1 MIKFSV
7 TLLAIALSTL
17 TLSAC
22 NKPKAAIPPT
32 PEAASSPTTKGVK
45 QQEEA
50 AQQQVNKLE
59 QKRTQVQ
66 GAVMDSEQQVN
77 EAEQKAK

>member
-1 MIKFSV
+1 MTKFSV
-7 TLLAIALSTL
+7 MLTAIALCTL

-22 NKPKAAIPPT
+22 NKPNTATSPT
-32 PEAASSPTTKGVK
+32 PEAASSPTTKVVK

-66 GAVMDSEQQVN
+66 GAVMESEQQIN
-77 EAEQKAK
+77 QSEQQAK